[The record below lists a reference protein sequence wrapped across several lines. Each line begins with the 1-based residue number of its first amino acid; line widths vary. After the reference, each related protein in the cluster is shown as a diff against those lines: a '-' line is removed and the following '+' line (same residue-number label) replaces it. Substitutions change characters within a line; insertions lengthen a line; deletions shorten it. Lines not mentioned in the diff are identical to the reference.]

1 MFTNSI
7 SCRFWLSVA
16 LVFTAPTALSE
27 SNTTLSIAVDAA
39 WQRSPLARTLEARR
53 GESVAGQESAQSW
66 IAGSPSVGLSQ
77 RNDRGSNQTGFRET
91 EVSVS
96 APIWLPA
103 QRSARESLANISAD
117 ELDAQIVHTRL
128 AIAGEVREQLWAV
141 AAARDELIEA
151 QDHHRHLEALA
162 GDVIRRVKAGDLAR
176 TDGLLA
182 QQEVLAAKS
191 ALAAVQTRLQV
202 SMARYITLTGQQ
214 NIPSPEPE
222 PIATSMQQPHPRML
236 FAHKSIQRSQASLH
250 AVNSTRSDPPTVGLL
265 MRREQDGMVS
275 RSSQSVGIAVQI
287 PFGTNARN
295 RPLESAAL
303 TKIETARAEAA
314 QTESMLLSD
323 IELARQQLTAS
334 EQGLAAASERAA
346 LTREHTELIA
356 KSFRMGESG
365 LSDLLR
371 SHALSHEADVS
382 ERQQKVAV
390 GLAHARLNQALGILP

>member
-1 MFTNSI
+1 MFASTI
-7 SCRFWLSVA
+7 VFRFSLLAA
-16 LVFTAPTALSE
+16 LVLTAPMALSA
-27 SNTTLSIAVDAA
+27 SNTPLSIAVEAA

-77 RNDRGSNQTGFRET
+77 RKDRGSNQTGFRET

-96 APIWLPA
+96 APIWLPG
-103 QRSARESLANISAD
+103 QRSARESLANVSAD
-117 ELDAQIVHTRL
+117 ELEAQIAHTRL
-128 AIAGEVREQLWAV
+128 AIAGEVREHLWAV
-141 AAARDELIEA
+141 AGAREELAEA
-151 QDHHRHLEALA
+151 QDHQLHLEGLA
-162 GDVIRRVKAGDLAR
+162 DDVARRVKAGDLAR

-182 QQEVLAAKS
+182 RQEFLAGKS
-191 ALAAVQTRLQV
+191 AITAAQIRLQAA
-202 SMARYITLTGQQ
+202 MARYITLTGLKT
-214 NIPSPEPE
+214 IPSPELE
-222 PIATSMQQPHPRML
+222 PIAPSMQEPHPRML
-236 FAHKSIQRSQASLH
+236 FAHKSVQRSQASLH
-250 AVNSTRSDPPTVGLL
+250 AVNSTRSDPPTVGLS
-265 MRREQDGMVS
+265 MRREQDGSMS
-275 RSSQSVGIAVQI
+275 GSSQSVGIAVQI

-314 QTESMLLSD
+314 QTESMLQSD
-323 IELARQQLTAS
+323 IELARQQLTAA
-334 EQGLAAASERAA
+334 EQGLQAASERAA

-356 KSFRMGESG
+356 KSFRMGERG

-371 SHALSHEADVS
+371 SHALSHEADIS